1 MIANWVREARTD
13 AGLSGAA
20 LGAKLALEL
29 GTERGHTK
37 ANISHW
43 ETGKHSPSLRQLLA
57 IAKITE
63 RPLPPGILAAMGGA
77 NEAVDPS
84 TLLPGA
90 VRVVAADGN
99 SGEFVQVQK
108 VKLRLSA
115 GIQGF
120 RTEPDTYDGR
130 TVSLP
135 TEIVER
141 YNLKL
146 DKLYALRV
154 KGESMEPALYE
165 DDIVIVDTGDTRPV
179 DGQVYAVNYEGE
191 AVIKRLTRDAGDWWL
206 SSDNPDQRKFHR
218 KICRNGDCIIVG
230 RVIRKESMR
239 V

>member
-1 MIANWVREARTD
+1 MIANWVREARVV

-43 ETGKHSPSLRQLLA
+43 ETGKHSPSLRQLIA
-57 IAKITE
+57 IAKITG
-63 RPLPPGILAAMGGA
+63 RQLPPGILAAMTGA
-77 NEAVDPS
+77 NEGVDPIS
-84 TLLPGA
+84 LLPGA
-90 VRVVAADGN
+90 SRVAVADTD
-99 SGEFVQVQK
+99 SEEFVQVQK

-115 GIQGF
+115 GIHGF
-120 RTEPDTYDGR
+120 RTEPDIVDGK
-130 TVSLP
+130 TVRLP
-135 TEIVER
+135 VEIVQR
-141 YNLKL
+141 YNLNVSQ
-146 DKLYALRV
+146 LYAVRV

-191 AVIKRLTRDAGDWWL
+191 AVIKRLSRDAGEWWL
-206 SSDNPDQRKFHR
+206 TSDNPDQRKYHR
-218 KICRNGDCIIVG
+218 KICRGNECIIVG
-230 RVIRKESMR
+230 KVIRKESMR